1 MRILVVGSGR
11 LVYFLARSLLE
22 KGFETTIVD
31 PDRTECTW
39 LARRLRALVLHG
51 DGGDARI
58 LEEARASGCDV
69 AVVTTGHDHD
79 NLAISQLLSGR
90 FGVDRT
96 LAIVNDPDNEE
107 VFRKLG
113 IRDAISPTRVV
124 TNLIEE
130 RAFFSDVLSLMP
142 LAEGRV
148 QVAEVRLTEGSPA
161 AGATLRELRLPEES
175 LVAVVLRGDGFAI
188 PDGRMV
194 LHEGDRLI
202 VVSSTASQGSAL
214 RALTG
219 EERP

>member
-1 MRILVVGSGR
+1 MRVLVVGSGR

-31 PDRTECTW
+31 PDRAECTW

-58 LEEARASGCDV
+58 LEDAQASHCGA
-69 AVVTTGHDHD
+69 AVVATGLDHD
-79 NLAISQLLSGR
+79 NLAISQLLTER

-113 IRDAISPTRVV
+113 IRDALSPTRVV
-124 TNLIEE
+124 TRLIEE

-148 QVAEVRLTEGSPA
+148 QVAEVRLREGSPA
-161 AGATLRELRLPEES
+161 VGRRLRELPLPEES
-175 LVAVVLRGDGFAI
+175 LVAAVLRGDGFAI
-188 PDGRMV
+188 PDEEMA
-194 LHEGDRLI
+194 LLEGDQL
-202 VVSSTASQGSAL
+202 VLVSSTASHGSAL